1 MPGKAAKGLSYQPN
15 FFDYLINPN
24 PFRGMQM
31 SNDDDAW
38 HVRIPQRL
46 RASVERIAIA
56 EDRHPAQVVRRLL
69 IRALQQHE
77 RSSTEAQQS

>member
-1 MPGKAAKGLSYQPN
+1 MPN
-15 FFDYLINPN
+15 IN
-24 PFRGMQM
+24 G
-31 SNDDDAW
+31 DDAW

-69 IRALQQHE
+69 IRALQQHAE
-77 RSSTEAQQS
+77 RNAEQPQSS

>member
-1 MPGKAAKGLSYQPN
+1 MPN
-15 FFDYLINPN
+15 IN
-24 PFRGMQM
+24 G
-31 SNDDDAW
+31 DDAW

-69 IRALQQHE
+69 IRALAQHAE
-77 RSSTEAQQS
+77 RGTEPPQS

>member
-1 MPGKAAKGLSYQPN
+1 MPN
-15 FFDYLINPN
+15 IN
-24 PFRGMQM
+24 G
-31 SNDDDAW
+31 DDAW

-69 IRALQQHE
+69 IRALAHHAE
-77 RSSTEAQQS
+77 RSTESPSS

>member
-1 MPGKAAKGLSYQPN
+1 MTN
-15 FFDYLINPN
+15 IN
-24 PFRGMQM
+24 GG
-31 SNDDDAW
+31 DDAW

-46 RASVERIAIA
+46 RASVERIAVA

-77 RSSTEAQQS
+77 RSSAEAQQS

>member
-1 MPGKAAKGLSYQPN
+1 
-15 FFDYLINPN
+15 
-24 PFRGMQM
+24 M

-77 RSSTEAQQS
+77 RSSAEAQQS